1 MRRKKTLDGHDSP
14 ALRPARWV
22 SFFITLALI
31 AILGIATSA
40 QGLTAPA
47 GSAGSAG
54 ALASP
59 FGEEAVTAGGE
70 GEGENGEEEESE
82 GEECEED
89 EVGEEGEDDEEAAC
103 TGKDPGQGQG
113 QGNPT
118 APQVCPLSSAKAT
131 VFVLSNGDKVR
142 LQVRYATTQPTN
154 AAVDYG
160 LHGGRGSLELGGATK
175 RFANRGVLLL
185 TKSLSGAQTA
195 KVVAARGFTVRI
207 RVRNCR
213 VFVRQLT
220 IKRATPGGATWL
232 QSG

>member
-1 MRRKKTLDGHDSP
+1 MRRKQTLDGHDPP

-22 SFFITLALI
+22 SFFAILALI
-31 AILGIATSA
+31 AILGAAKSA
-40 QGLTAPA
+40 QGLTVAA
-47 GSAGSAG
+47 GSTGSAS

-59 FGEEAVTAGGE
+59 SGEEAVAAGGE
-70 GEGENGEEEESE
+70 GEGENGEEEQSESA
-82 GEECEED
+82 ECEED
-89 EVGEEGEDDEEAAC
+89 EIGEDGEEDEEEC
-103 TGKDPGQGQG
+103 QGQGQG
-113 QGNPT
+113 QGPGTPT

-175 RFANRGVLLL
+175 HFAKQGVLLL
-185 TKSLSGAQTA
+185 TKSLTGAQTA

-220 IKRATPGGATWL
+220 VKHATPGGATWL